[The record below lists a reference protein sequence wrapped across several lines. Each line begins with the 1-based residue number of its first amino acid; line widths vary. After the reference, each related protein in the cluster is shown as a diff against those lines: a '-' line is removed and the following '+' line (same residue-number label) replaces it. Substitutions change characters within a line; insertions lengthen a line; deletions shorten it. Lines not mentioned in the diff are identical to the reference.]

1 MKKKLPLPPLT
12 LKEKAVLEFIEDSLF
27 SFGISPSYQEIREH
41 FGFASFNSVQNYLK
55 QLSNKGYIQ
64 NAAHQKRAIIV
75 LNSARSTQEQMNTIV
90 STTIGSPKSKLLQ
103 SDPEILSLPLLGQV
117 AAGIPLEAI
126 QHDDFFQ
133 VSRHM
138 VKNPSKSFALTVQGD
153 SMIEDGIFNNDILLV
168 EEQPSAFNGQMI
180 VASID
185 QESTVKRFYKGTG
198 ANSHQIELRPSNKSM
213 KSMWYHADQV
223 QIRGKVIG
231 LFRQFK

>member
-27 SFGISPSYQEIREH
+27 SFGISPSYQEIRDH

-75 LNSARSTQEQMNTIV
+75 LNSARSVQDQMNTIV

-103 SDPEILSLPLLGQV
+103 ADPEILSLPLLGQV
-117 AAGIPLEAI
+117 AAGIPLEAL
-126 QHDDFFQ
+126 QHDEFFQ
-133 VSRHM
+133 VTRQM

-153 SMIEDGIFNNDILLV
+153 SMIDDGIFNKDILLV
-168 EEQPSAFNGQMI
+168 EEQSTAQNGQII

-198 ANSHQIELRPSNKSM
+198 NQLQQIELRPSNKNM
-213 KSMWYHADQV
+213 KSMWYPADNV
-223 QIRGKVIG
+223 HIRGKVIG
-231 LFRQFK
+231 LVRQFK